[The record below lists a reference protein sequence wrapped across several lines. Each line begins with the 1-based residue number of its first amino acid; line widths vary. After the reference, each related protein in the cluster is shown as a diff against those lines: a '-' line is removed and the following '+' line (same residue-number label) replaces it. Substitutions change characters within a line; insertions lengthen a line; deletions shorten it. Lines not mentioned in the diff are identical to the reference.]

1 MPALPDVAKVIKI
14 ALTFSL
20 DEDLGARVNF
30 FKRYSGVAPSASQI
44 TTFAG
49 DINTLFDTSDMKSLL
64 SSTYALEDVECI
76 DLSSSTAATGHDDT
90 GVTGTRGGDI
100 VPASACMV
108 VSHRVSRRFRG
119 GHPRN
124 YWPFGVQADMQDAQ
138 TWTDAFVTEVDG
150 IVDTFYGGINAL
162 GWASAGGID
171 SVNVSYYEGF
181 TVFITPSGRAKN
193 ISTPRAVPLVDTI
206 TAHSPRH
213 GIGSQRGRLLHL
225 A

>member
-1 MPALPDVAKVIKI
+1 VPPLPDVAKVIKV

-20 DEDLGARVNF
+20 DEDLGARCQF
-30 FKRYSGVAPSASQI
+30 FKRYSGTAPSASQL

-49 DINTLFDTSDMKSLL
+49 DINGLFDTEDMKSLL
-64 SSTYALEDVECI
+64 SASYALEDVECT
-76 DLSSSTAATGHDDT
+76 DLSSSTAAFGHDDT

-100 VPASACMV
+100 VPASAALV
-108 VSHRVSRRFRG
+108 VSHRISRRYRG
-119 GHPRN
+119 GHPRT
-124 YWPFGVQADMQDAQ
+124 YFPFGVQADMQDAQ
-138 TWTDAFVTEVDG
+138 TWTDAFVTEADGVVDSFFG
-150 IVDTFYGGINAL
+150 AINAA

-181 TVFITPSGRAKN
+181 SVFITPSGRAKN
-193 ISTPRAVPLVDTI
+193 ISTPRAVPLVDAI